1 MNISLLWANPPA
13 HRNIGALE
21 LDSFSNL
28 RIHEATDRMGEG
40 VEEKLDEQQLIALS
54 RTGAEDI
61 RLRQGILKDFIDNG
75 LSPVLQRT
83 VKEISQLRECAKPA
97 PLSPLMRGDTVYT
110 PNKNYLLLKKYYGI
124 VSTLSESLKSSS
136 LASDGLRGLLRE
148 LEEISRKQKLDRL
161 GVCLKE
167 IDAYWKPV
175 HGVVLG
181 MNLGPGL
188 SPQAATLKE
197 ILTGT
202 DGYEPLSPHKDLTGA
217 DRLSASGEVHTL
229 NYKCFG
235 ILESWLHNMI
245 SGAKSQEIR
254 KLKHDIAPFEGLDF
268 TWLYELREQLL
279 VYLYGCNWHQILT
292 QSGWAHCL
300 PEISESGALSLEG
313 FCSPSIALKK
323 GNRAVANDLSTE
335 PDETVA
341 VITGANSS
349 GKTTLLRAI
358 GANRF
363 LFQLGFHVIAASACI
378 PVANGIY
385 TLFAGSE
392 NDDNSR
398 FADEVRVTE
407 QIRTAVQ
414 PGSLVLLNEPY
425 TSTNP
430 QEAQA
435 LIVRLIGELRERGAC
450 CICVTHFYGLQASCT
465 EKGITAASFVMEAE
479 QGESLSDFHF
489 TYKLRKEQTRGY
501 SLAENVAA
509 RLGFTAG
516 NITSLLLEHNSLS
529 AADLDELRQYISR

>member
-1 MNISLLWANPPA
+1 MRRPTGWAKGSKKNLTSSSSLPSAAQAQRIS
-13 HRNIGALE
+13 G
-21 LDSFSNL
+21 
-28 RIHEATDRMGEG
+28 
-40 VEEKLDEQQLIALS
+40 
-54 RTGAEDI
+54 
-61 RLRQGILKDFIDNG
+61 LRQGILKDFIDNG

-83 VKEISQLRECAKPA
+83 VKEISRLRECAKPA

-148 LEEISRKQKLDRL
+148 LEEISQKQKLDRL

-300 PEISESGALSLEG
+300 PGNFRVGRFVAGGVLFPFHCAEKRKSG
-313 FCSPSIALKK
+313 
-323 GNRAVANDLSTE
+323 
-335 PDETVA
+335 
-341 VITGANSS
+341 S
-349 GKTTLLRAI
+349 GK
-358 GANRF
+358 
-363 LFQLGFHVIAASACI
+363 
-378 PVANGIY
+378 
-385 TLFAGSE
+385 
-392 NDDNSR
+392 
-398 FADEVRVTE
+398 
-407 QIRTAVQ
+407 
-414 PGSLVLLNEPY
+414 
-425 TSTNP
+425 
-430 QEAQA
+430 
-435 LIVRLIGELRERGAC
+435 
-450 CICVTHFYGLQASCT
+450 
-465 EKGITAASFVMEAE
+465 
-479 QGESLSDFHF
+479 
-489 TYKLRKEQTRGY
+489 
-501 SLAENVAA
+501 
-509 RLGFTAG
+509 
-516 NITSLLLEHNSLS
+516 
-529 AADLDELRQYISR
+529 